1 MYINKLILGTY
12 ETNSY
17 ILRSD
22 SSAKDVLIIDTGL
35 GPQPLINFLK
45 QNELNPVALVLTHGH
60 ADHIAGITPLRQS
73 FGDIEVA
80 IHTADAPMLSS
91 GLKNLSSLAG
101 VSIETDP
108 ADIIIENEGP
118 ITFAGITLNV
128 LHTPG
133 HTPGGICLY
142 SQSDSIIFTGD
153 TLFAG
158 SVGRTDFPNY
168 DAEKCFA
175 QLVQNVNKKLATLP
189 DDTKVLPGHGPETTI
204 KNEKKHNP
212 YLRTYID
219 G

>member
-1 MYINKLILGTY
+1 MYINKLILGAY

-17 ILRSD
+17 VLRSN

-35 GPQPLINFLK
+35 EPQPLINFLK

-80 IHTADAPMLSS
+80 IHTADSPMLSS

-101 VSIETDP
+101 VSIKTDP
-108 ADIIIENEGP
+108 ASVIIENEGP

-142 SQSDSIIFTGD
+142 SQSDSTVFTGD

-168 DAEKCFA
+168 DVEKCFA
-175 QLVQNVNKKLATLP
+175 QLVQNINKKLAPLP

-204 KNEKKHNP
+204 RNEKKHNP
-212 YLRTYID
+212 YLQQQD
-219 G
+219 